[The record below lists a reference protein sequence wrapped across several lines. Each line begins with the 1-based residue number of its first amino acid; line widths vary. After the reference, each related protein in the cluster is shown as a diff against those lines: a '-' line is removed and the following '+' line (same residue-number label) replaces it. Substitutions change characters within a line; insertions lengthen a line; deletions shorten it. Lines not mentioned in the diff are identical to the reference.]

1 MFSCLLSP
9 WSQLKFYTSHT
20 RSLSKPFKLHT
31 LPLTKCSSPLLSWLL
46 LPSPLSWL
54 LPPPTTLPTQLVSN
68 CRLQLTVPSGSSLMS
83 IPFVALQSGS
93 STQLDEVLTGTLKVL
108 SLVVDGGKTVVF
120 PTLSV
125 SRKHQ
130 STSLPCTTLIQVSS
144 SMLVHRRRRCLPHC
158 RSRRQGH

>member
-68 CRLQLTVPSGSSLMS
+68 CRLNFHNGPKWSQSNVDSLCGTPVKLEYPVGRGAHWDTQGLEPCGGWRQDGRLPYALGKSQASIHKPSMHD
-83 IPFVALQSGS
+83 
-93 STQLDEVLTGTLKVL
+93 TY
-108 SLVVDGGKTVVF
+108 
-120 PTLSV
+120 
-125 SRKHQ
+125 
-130 STSLPCTTLIQVSS
+130 TSFIINACT
-144 SMLVHRRRRCLPHC
+144 
-158 RSRRQGH
+158 